1 MLTRSKVV
9 WQKALDGLSIR
20 IKKYL
25 FGNSF
30 KVPDSCNFS
39 FPFPTDFAP
48 KVQVEVFYV
57 LNYETLQFITSF

>member
-25 FGNSF
+25 FGKLFQSAGQLQF
-30 KVPDSCNFS
+30 F
-39 FPFPTDFAP
+39 FPFPYGFRSESPDGSLLCT
-48 KVQVEVFYV
+48 
-57 LNYETLQFITSF
+57 